1 MPLSLPLAA
10 YRGIVI
16 RLEPPAGEAA
26 AAVAVVLAH
35 SDPALSR
42 TLYRAT
48 HGNDIIAEWRAWG
61 RALALPLLVAEA
73 DGGLRGPF
81 ARIGAVR
88 VGRPAKRRADI
99 RRARRGRRH
108 RRAGSARCGL
118 SVAVREFGST
128 PPARPA

>member
-1 MPLSLPLAA
+1 MPLNLPLAA
-10 YRGIVI
+10 YRGIAI
-16 RLEPPAGEAA
+16 RLEPPAGETAG
-26 AAVAVVLAH
+26 AVAVVLAH

-48 HGNDIIAEWRAWG
+48 HGNDVIAEWRAWG

-73 DGGLRGPF
+73 DGNLREPF

-88 VGRPAKRRADI
+88 IGRSAKRSADA
-99 RRARRGRRH
+99 RRARRGGRH
-108 RRAGSARCGL
+108 RRVGGTRRSLSA
-118 SVAVREFGST
+118 AVREFGSA